1 MIKTDQAL
9 FVCLLNH
16 SDMISEIKVHG
27 ILLLFHFVSVLSIT
41 NHEKQEKIE
50 YTTKYQNEQFSQL
63 TNSKNLVKYDAVT
76 PARTNQSALA
86 EITKIREGA
95 CTGFLKATVTF
106 ELVEYHLHKQ
116 HNRNLFHFV
125 EIIIVEF

>member
-1 MIKTDQAL
+1 M

-16 SDMISEIKVHG
+16 SDMIIEIKVHG
-27 ILLLFHFVSVLSIT
+27 VLLLFRFVSVLSIT

-86 EITKIREGA
+86 EIT
-95 CTGFLKATVTF
+95 
-106 ELVEYHLHKQ
+106 
-116 HNRNLFHFV
+116 N
-125 EIIIVEF
+125 

>member
-1 MIKTDQAL
+1 MK
-9 FVCLLNH
+9 N
-16 SDMISEIKVHG
+16 K
-27 ILLLFHFVSVLSIT
+27 
-41 NHEKQEKIE
+41 KKIE

-76 PARTNQSALA
+76 PARTKQSASA

-116 HNRNLFHFV
+116 HNRNLFHLV
-125 EIIIVEF
+125 EIIIVEV

>member
-1 MIKTDQAL
+1 M
-9 FVCLLNH
+9 
-16 SDMISEIKVHG
+16 
-27 ILLLFHFVSVLSIT
+27 FHFVSVPSIT
-41 NHEKQEKIE
+41 NHEKQEKNRVHNKISE
-50 YTTKYQNEQFSQL
+50 RTISQL

>member
-1 MIKTDQAL
+1 MI
-9 FVCLLNH
+9 
-16 SDMISEIKVHG
+16 IEIKVHG
-27 ILLLFHFVSVLSIT
+27 VLLLFHFVSVPYIT
-41 NHEKQEKIE
+41 NHEKQGKKKE

-76 PARTNQSALA
+76 PARTKQSASA

-106 ELVEYHLHKQ
+106 DLGEYHLHKQ
-116 HNRNLFHFV
+116 HNRNLFHF
-125 EIIIVEF
+125 F

>member
-1 MIKTDQAL
+1 M

-16 SDMISEIKVHG
+16 SDMISEIKVHV

-76 PARTNQSALA
+76 PARTKQSVS
-86 EITKIREGA
+86 G
-95 CTGFLKATVTF
+95 
-106 ELVEYHLHKQ
+106 
-116 HNRNLFHFV
+116 
-125 EIIIVEF
+125 EIITN